1 MKFNRTLP
9 AALVSGSLALALA
22 LFPSL
27 ARAETSAEIQ
37 ARVNEAYAQL
47 QEYTME
53 LELANGEL
61 QTVTAELEETRSQI
75 AQTEEEIGQTEEE
88 IERTEEEIS
97 RKEREIA
104 KGQQAISDR
113 LSDSYKHG
121 GTSLLDV
128 VLGSSDFDE
137 LFSNLF
143 YANRIADYDAELV
156 EQVKEDREEL
166 RQQQDAL
173 EQQQDALEQQQEQL
187 AEQESAQ
194 SELVAEQQAH
204 VDDVNARVAAQES
217 YYEELDQDLKD
228 KLAEEEAIRI
238 AEEEARRQQELQ
250 QQQQGGSAGGSAS
263 GNTNTDSGNAPSSV
277 VDIALAQVGKPY
289 VWAAG
294 GPGSFDCSGL
304 TSYAYAQVGVSIPH
318 QSQQQYN
325 LVARKGHLV
334 YDIGSLK
341 PGDLVFW
348 GNGGSASAIYHVG
361 IYIGGGRY
369 VHASSPGVGVIT
381 STLGTG
387 GNYVGGGSPV

>member
-1 MKFNRTLP
+1 MKFSRTLP

-22 LFPSL
+22 LFPSP

-37 ARVNEAYAQL
+37 ARVNEAYAKL

-61 QTVTAELEETRSQI
+61 QTVTAELEETRGQI
-75 AQTEEEIGQTEEE
+75 AQTEEE

-104 KGQQAISDR
+104 QGQQAISDR

-156 EQVKEDREEL
+156 EQVKEDRVEL

-173 EQQQDALEQQQEQL
+173 QRQQEQL

-361 IYIGGGRY
+361 VYIGGGRY

-381 STLGTG
+381 STLSTG

>member
-156 EQVKEDREEL
+156 EQVKEDRVEL

-173 EQQQDALEQQQEQL
+173 QRQQEQL
-187 AEQESAQ
+187 AEQESTQ

>member
-1 MKFNRTLP
+1 M
-9 AALVSGSLALALA
+9 
-22 LFPSL
+22 
-27 ARAETSAEIQ
+27 
-37 ARVNEAYAQL
+37 
-47 QEYTME
+47 
-53 LELANGEL
+53 
-61 QTVTAELEETRSQI
+61 TAELEETRSQI
-75 AQTEEEIGQTEEE
+75 AQTEEEIG
-88 IERTEEEIS
+88 RPRRRSSGPRRRSPGRNVRSPRAS
-97 RKEREIA
+97 RP
-104 KGQQAISDR
+104 SPTR

-143 YANRIADYDAELV
+143 YANRIADHDAELV

-173 EQQQDALEQQQEQL
+173 EQQQDALQRQQEQL

-277 VDIALAQVGKPY
+277 VDIALAPGWQALRLGCGRARVLRLLGSHLLRLR
-289 VWAAG
+289 AG
-294 GPGSFDCSGL
+294 
-304 TSYAYAQVGVSIPH
+304 GVSIPH

-381 STLGTG
+381 STLGTAETTSAAARRCSAWARG
-387 GNYVGGGSPV
+387 ET

>member
-22 LFPSL
+22 LFPSP

-37 ARVNEAYAQL
+37 ARVNEAYAKL

-61 QTVTAELEETRSQI
+61 QTVTAELEETRGQI
-75 AQTEEEIGQTEEE
+75 AQTEEE

-104 KGQQAISDR
+104 QGQQAISDR

-173 EQQQDALEQQQEQL
+173 QRQQEQL

-194 SELVAEQQAH
+194 SELVAEQQAR

-348 GNGGSASAIYHVG
+348 GNGGSATAIYHVG

-381 STLGTG
+381 STLSTG

>member
-1 MKFNRTLP
+1 MKFSRTLP

-22 LFPSL
+22 LFPSP

-37 ARVNEAYAQL
+37 ARVNEAYAKL

-61 QTVTAELEETRSQI
+61 QTVTAELEETRGQI
-75 AQTEEEIGQTEEE
+75 AQTEEE

-104 KGQQAISDR
+104 QGQQAISDR

-156 EQVKEDREEL
+156 EQVKEDRVEL
-166 RQQQDAL
+166 R
-173 EQQQDALEQQQEQL
+173 QQQDALEQQQEQL

-194 SELVAEQQAH
+194 SELVAEQQAR
-204 VDDVNARVAAQES
+204 VDDVNARVAQQQS

-348 GNGGSASAIYHVG
+348 GNSGGASAIYHVG

>member
-1 MKFNRTLP
+1 MKFSRTLP

-22 LFPSL
+22 LFPSP

-37 ARVNEAYAQL
+37 ARVNEAYAKL

-75 AQTEEEIGQTEEE
+75 AQTEEEI
-88 IERTEEEIS
+88 ERTEEEIS

-104 KGQQAISDR
+104 QGQQAISDR

-173 EQQQDALEQQQEQL
+173 QRQQEQL

-194 SELVAEQQAH
+194 SELVAEQQAR
-204 VDDVNARVAAQES
+204 VDDVNERVAAQES

>member
-1 MKFNRTLP
+1 MKFSRTLP

-22 LFPSL
+22 LFPSP

-37 ARVNEAYAQL
+37 ARVNEAYAKL

-61 QTVTAELEETRSQI
+61 QTVTAELEETRGQI
-75 AQTEEEIGQTEEE
+75 AQTEEE

-104 KGQQAISDR
+104 QGQQAISDR

-173 EQQQDALEQQQEQL
+173 QRQQEQL

-194 SELVAEQQAH
+194 SELVAEQQAR

-348 GNGGSASAIYHVG
+348 GNGGSAGAIYHVG

>member
-22 LFPSL
+22 LFPSP

-37 ARVNEAYAQL
+37 ARVNEAYAKL

-61 QTVTAELEETRSQI
+61 QTVTAELEETRGQI
-75 AQTEEEIGQTEEE
+75 AQTEEE

-104 KGQQAISDR
+104 QGQQAISDR

-173 EQQQDALEQQQEQL
+173 QRQQEQL

-277 VDIALAQVGKPY
+277 VDIVLAQVGKPY

>member
-1 MKFNRTLP
+1 MKFSRTLP

-22 LFPSL
+22 LFPSP

-37 ARVNEAYAQL
+37 ARVNEAYAKL

-61 QTVTAELEETRSQI
+61 QTVTAELEETRGQI
-75 AQTEEEIGQTEEE
+75 AQTEEE

-104 KGQQAISDR
+104 QGQQAISDR

-173 EQQQDALEQQQEQL
+173 QRQQEQL

-361 IYIGGGRY
+361 VYIGGGRY

-381 STLGTG
+381 STLSTG

>member
-1 MKFNRTLP
+1 MKFSRTLP

-22 LFPSL
+22 LFPSP

-37 ARVNEAYAQL
+37 ARVNEAYAKL

-61 QTVTAELEETRSQI
+61 QTVTAELEETRGQI
-75 AQTEEEIGQTEEE
+75 AQTEEE

-104 KGQQAISDR
+104 QGQQAISDR

-173 EQQQDALEQQQEQL
+173 QRQQEQL

-228 KLAEEEAIRI
+228 KLAEEEAVRI

>member
-1 MKFNRTLP
+1 MKFSRTLP

-22 LFPSL
+22 LFPSP

-37 ARVNEAYAQL
+37 ARVNEAYAKL

-61 QTVTAELEETRSQI
+61 QTVTAELEETRGQI
-75 AQTEEEIGQTEEE
+75 AQTEEE

-104 KGQQAISDR
+104 QGQQAISDR

-156 EQVKEDREEL
+156 EQVKEDRVEL

-173 EQQQDALEQQQEQL
+173 QRQQEQL

-361 IYIGGGRY
+361 VYIGGGRY

>member
-1 MKFNRTLP
+1 MKFSRTLP

-22 LFPSL
+22 LFPSP

-37 ARVNEAYAQL
+37 ARVNEAYAKL

-61 QTVTAELEETRSQI
+61 QTVTAELEETRGQI
-75 AQTEEEIGQTEEE
+75 AQTEEE

-104 KGQQAISDR
+104 QGQQAISDR

-156 EQVKEDREEL
+156 EQVKEDRVEL

-173 EQQQDALEQQQEQL
+173 QRQQEQL

>member
-1 MKFNRTLP
+1 MKFSRTLP

-22 LFPSL
+22 LFPSP
-27 ARAETSAEIQ
+27 ARAETSVEIQ
-37 ARVNEAYAQL
+37 ARVNEAYAKL

-61 QTVTAELEETRSQI
+61 QTVTAELEETRGQI
-75 AQTEEEIGQTEEE
+75 AQTEEE

-104 KGQQAISDR
+104 QGQQAISDR

-173 EQQQDALEQQQEQL
+173 QRQQEQL

-263 GNTNTDSGNAPSSV
+263 DNTNTDSGNAPSSV

-381 STLGTG
+381 SALGTG

>member
-1 MKFNRTLP
+1 MKFSRTLP

-22 LFPSL
+22 LFPSP

-37 ARVNEAYAQL
+37 ARVNEAYAKL

-61 QTVTAELEETRSQI
+61 QTVTAELEETRGQI
-75 AQTEEEIGQTEEE
+75 AQTEEE

-104 KGQQAISDR
+104 QGQQAISDR

-156 EQVKEDREEL
+156 EQVKEDRVEL

-173 EQQQDALEQQQEQL
+173 QRQQEQL
-187 AEQESAQ
+187 AEQESTQ

-250 QQQQGGSAGGSAS
+250 QQQQGGSAGDSAS
-263 GNTNTDSGNAPSSV
+263 SNTNTDSGNAPSSV

-289 VWAAG
+289 VWGAG

-325 LVARKGHLV
+325 VVARKGHLV

-381 STLGTG
+381 STLSTG

>member
-1 MKFNRTLP
+1 MKFSRTLP

-22 LFPSL
+22 LFPL
-27 ARAETSAEIQ
+27 PARAETSAEIQ
-37 ARVNEAYAQL
+37 ARVNEAYAKL

-75 AQTEEEIGQTEEE
+75 AQTEEEI
-88 IERTEEEIS
+88 ERTEEEIS

-104 KGQQAISDR
+104 QGQQAISDR

-173 EQQQDALEQQQEQL
+173 RRQQEQL

-194 SELVAEQQAH
+194 SELVAEQQAR
-204 VDDVNARVAAQES
+204 VDDVNERVAAQES

-381 STLGTG
+381 STLSTG

>member
-1 MKFNRTLP
+1 MKFSRTLP

-22 LFPSL
+22 LFPSP

-37 ARVNEAYAQL
+37 ARVNEAYAKL

-61 QTVTAELEETRSQI
+61 QTVTAELEETRGQI
-75 AQTEEEIGQTEEE
+75 AQTEEE

-104 KGQQAISDR
+104 QGQQAISDR

-156 EQVKEDREEL
+156 EQVKEDRVEL

-173 EQQQDALEQQQEQL
+173 QRQQEQL

-194 SELVAEQQAH
+194 SELVAEQQAR
-204 VDDVNARVAAQES
+204 VDDVNARVAQQQS

>member
-1 MKFNRTLP
+1 MKFSRTLP

-22 LFPSL
+22 LFPSP

-37 ARVNEAYAQL
+37 ERVNEAYAKL

-61 QTVTAELEETRSQI
+61 QTVTAELEETRGQI
-75 AQTEEEIGQTEEE
+75 AQTEEE

-104 KGQQAISDR
+104 QGQQAISDR

-156 EQVKEDREEL
+156 EQVKEDRVEL

-173 EQQQDALEQQQEQL
+173 QRQQEQL

>member
-1 MKFNRTLP
+1 MKFSRTLP

-22 LFPSL
+22 LFPSP

-37 ARVNEAYAQL
+37 ARVNEAYAKL

-75 AQTEEEIGQTEEE
+75 AQTEEEI
-88 IERTEEEIS
+88 ERTEEEIS

-104 KGQQAISDR
+104 QGQQAISDR

-173 EQQQDALEQQQEQL
+173 QRQQEQL

-194 SELVAEQQAH
+194 SELVAEQQAR
-204 VDDVNARVAAQES
+204 VDDVNERVAAQES

-277 VDIALAQVGKPY
+277 VDIALSQVGKPY

-348 GNGGSASAIYHVG
+348 GKGGSASAIYHVG

-381 STLGTG
+381 STLSTG

>member
-1 MKFNRTLP
+1 MKFSRTLP

-22 LFPSL
+22 LFPSP

-37 ARVNEAYAQL
+37 ARVNEAYAKL

-75 AQTEEEIGQTEEE
+75 AQTEEEI
-88 IERTEEEIS
+88 ERTEEEIS

-104 KGQQAISDR
+104 QGQQAISDR

-156 EQVKEDREEL
+156 EQVKEDRVEL

-173 EQQQDALEQQQEQL
+173 QRQQEQL

>member
-1 MKFNRTLP
+1 MKFSRTLP

-22 LFPSL
+22 LFPSP

-75 AQTEEEIGQTEEE
+75 AQTEEEIAQTEEE

-128 VLGSSDFDE
+128 VLGSSDFAE

-156 EQVKEDREEL
+156 EQVKEDRVEL

-173 EQQQDALEQQQEQL
+173 QRQQEQL

-194 SELVAEQQAH
+194 SELVAEQQAR

-289 VWAAG
+289 VWGAG

>member
-1 MKFNRTLP
+1 MKFSRTLP

-22 LFPSL
+22 LFPSP

-37 ARVNEAYAQL
+37 ARVNEAYAKL

-75 AQTEEEIGQTEEE
+75 AQTEEEI
-88 IERTEEEIS
+88 ERTEEEIS

-104 KGQQAISDR
+104 QGQQAISDR

-173 EQQQDALEQQQEQL
+173 QRQQEQL

-194 SELVAEQQAH
+194 SELVAEQQAR
-204 VDDVNARVAAQES
+204 VDDVNERVAAQES

-381 STLGTG
+381 STLSTG

>member
-1 MKFNRTLP
+1 MKFSRTLP

-22 LFPSL
+22 LFPSP

-37 ARVNEAYAQL
+37 ARVNEAYAKL

-61 QTVTAELEETRSQI
+61 QTVTAELEETRGQI
-75 AQTEEEIGQTEEE
+75 AQTEEE

-104 KGQQAISDR
+104 QGQQAISDR

-173 EQQQDALEQQQEQL
+173 QRQQEQL

>member
-1 MKFNRTLP
+1 MKFSRTLP

-22 LFPSL
+22 LFPSP

-37 ARVNEAYAQL
+37 ARVNEAYAKL

-61 QTVTAELEETRSQI
+61 QTVTAELEETRGQI
-75 AQTEEEIGQTEEE
+75 AQTEEE

-156 EQVKEDREEL
+156 EQVKEDRVEL

-173 EQQQDALEQQQEQL
+173 QRQQEQL

>member
-22 LFPSL
+22 LFPSP

-37 ARVNEAYAQL
+37 ARVNEAYAKL

-61 QTVTAELEETRSQI
+61 QTVTAELEETRGQI
-75 AQTEEEIGQTEEE
+75 AQTEEE

-104 KGQQAISDR
+104 QGQQAISDR

-173 EQQQDALEQQQEQL
+173 QRQQEQL

>member
-1 MKFNRTLP
+1 MKFSRTLP

-22 LFPSL
+22 LFPSP

-37 ARVNEAYAQL
+37 ARVNEAYAKL

-61 QTVTAELEETRSQI
+61 QTVTAELEETRGQI
-75 AQTEEEIGQTEEE
+75 AQTEEE

-104 KGQQAISDR
+104 QGQQAISDR

-156 EQVKEDREEL
+156 EQVKEDRVEL

-173 EQQQDALEQQQEQL
+173 QRQQEQL

-194 SELVAEQQAH
+194 SELVVEQQAH

>member
-1 MKFNRTLP
+1 MKFSRTLP

-22 LFPSL
+22 LFPSP

-37 ARVNEAYAQL
+37 ARVNEAYAKL

-61 QTVTAELEETRSQI
+61 QTVTAELEETRGQI
-75 AQTEEEIGQTEEE
+75 AQTEEE

-104 KGQQAISDR
+104 QGQQAISDR

-143 YANRIADYDAELV
+143 YANRIADHDAELV

-173 EQQQDALEQQQEQL
+173 QRQQEQL